1 MGAARSINAETFEKE
16 VVGGDLPAVLDF
28 TATWCG
34 PCQALAPSIEEFA
47 TEYEGRVLI
56 GKVDIDEN
64 PELTT
69 KLNVASV
76 PTVLFFKNGEKVDQ
90 LVGAQ
95 PRQAIEKMVEQHL

>member
-1 MGAARSINAETFEKE
+1 MGAARSINAKTFEKE

-69 KLNVASV
+69 KLNVMSV
-76 PTVLFFKNGEKVDQ
+76 PTVLFFKNGEKVDM
-90 LVGAQ
+90 VSGNY
-95 PRQAIEKMVEQHL
+95 PVKVKEKIEDLL

>member
-1 MGAARSINAETFEKE
+1 MGAARSINAETYEKE

-47 TEYEGRVLI
+47 TEYAGRVLI

-69 KLNVASV
+69 KLNVMSV
-76 PTVLFFKNGEKVDQ
+76 PTVLFFKNGEKVDM
-90 LVGAQ
+90 VSGNY
-95 PRQAIEKMVEQHL
+95 PVKVKEKIEGLL